1 MDSTQLGTE
10 KLSLQLIVMHLKLAT
25 VGWESM
31 SGGIHTRSKRMVP
44 FYLLSLGKLLHLK
57 QGSFAS
63 TYSDS
68 YPGSMDPP
76 HKKKLIPT
84 YLIGGGGGSRG
95 YVRALQGPV
104 PCYIA
109 VYYVVYLQSLTSY
122 RRSSFKGPSYD
133 NA

>member
-84 YLIGGGGGSRG
+84 YLIGGGGEGVHKGSP
-95 YVRALQGPV
+95 GPRSLLHSGILCSV
-104 PCYIA
+104 P
-109 VYYVVYLQSLTSY
+109 S
-122 RRSSFKGPSYD
+122 KPH
-133 NA
+133 